1 MPADDLVLIDQ
12 PGPIRRITLNR
23 PAALNALTRA
33 LAAALVE
40 ALRDA
45 GKDPEVHAIVLT
57 GAGERAFCAGVDLT
71 EAVKLTPGDIPAW
84 FTGISQCY
92 RQILEVDKPVVTA
105 LNGVAAG
112 GGYQMGLVADW
123 RIGHAGTRM
132 SQPEIN
138 AGLPSIMGSYLMRFH
153 LPHGLNQALSYTGRA
168 LDADQCQQLGLLNE
182 VVPQTE
188 LAGAALARA
197 ADLAARSPQAFRATK
212 ARFREQ
218 VLAGF
223 DEARAAAIAGMQGA
237 YAAGEA
243 QARMQG
249 FLDRRRP

>member
-1 MPADDLVLIDQ
+1 MPAESPVLIEQ
-12 PGPIRRITLNR
+12 QGEVRCIAINR
-23 PAALNALTRA
+23 PGALNALTRA
-33 LAAALVE
+33 LAAALVD
-40 ALRDA
+40 ALSDA
-45 GKDPEVHAIVLT
+45 AKDSYTRAIVLT
-57 GAGERAFCAGVDLT
+57 GVGARAFCAGVDLA
-71 EAVKLTPGDIPAW
+71 EAVKLTPADIPAW

-123 RIGHAGTRM
+123 RIGHPGTRM

-153 LPHGLNQALSYTGRA
+153 LPHGLNQALSYTGQI
-168 LDADQCQQLGLLNE
+168 LDAAQCQQLGLLNE
-182 VVPQTE
+182 VVPPAE
-188 LAGAALARA
+188 LATAALARA
-197 ADLAARSPQAFRATK
+197 RDLAGRSSQAFRATK
-212 ARFREQ
+212 ARFRDQ

-223 DEARAAAIAGMQGA
+223 DEARAAAIAGMQAA

-243 QARMQG
+243 QARMHA
-249 FLDRRRP
+249 FLDRRRA

>member
-1 MPADDLVLIDQ
+1 MPAEDLVLIEQQDAVRC
-12 PGPIRRITLNR
+12 IAINR
-23 PAALNALTRA
+23 PEALNALTRA
-33 LAAALVE
+33 LAMALVE

-45 GKDPEVHAIVLT
+45 GNDPAVGAIVLSGT
-57 GAGERAFCAGVDLT
+57 GGRAFCAGVDLV
-71 EAVKLTPGDIPAW
+71 EAVSLTPGDIPAW

-92 RQILEVDKPVVTA
+92 RQILEVDKPVITA

-123 RIGHAGTRM
+123 RIGHPGTRM

-153 LPHGLNQALSYTGRA
+153 LPHGVNQALSYTGQA
-168 LDADQCQQLGLLNE
+168 LDAAQCQQLGLLNE
-182 VVPQTE
+182 VVPQAQ
-188 LAGAALARA
+188 LATAALARA
-197 ADLAARSPQAFRATK
+197 SDLAGRSAQAFRATK
-212 ARFREQ
+212 ARFREPI
-218 VLAGF
+218 LAGF
-223 DEARAAAIAGMQGA
+223 DGARAAAIAGMQAA

-243 QARMQG
+243 QARMRA